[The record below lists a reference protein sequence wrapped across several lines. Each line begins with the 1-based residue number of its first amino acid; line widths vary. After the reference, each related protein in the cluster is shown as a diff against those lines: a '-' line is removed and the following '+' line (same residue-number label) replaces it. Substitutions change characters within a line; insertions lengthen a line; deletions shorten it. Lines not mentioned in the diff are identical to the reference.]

1 MSGNSRRKFTIDRP
15 QARTQ
20 PREDFAAVFAGTFTE
35 QPAIPMDLPIDVIEP
50 SPYQARQEFADLE
63 ELAESIRTH
72 GFTSRI
78 RVRPHPTQ
86 AERYQL
92 VYGERRLRAAKL
104 AGLSMLPCDVAQHSD
119 ADLREIG
126 LIENLQRQDLAALE
140 EARAFRLMLDENGYS
155 IRSLAERIGKSKG
168 YIQNK
173 LDLLR
178 APADVQEMVNAHAET
193 QSAALMIAQ
202 LPTEEQRRP
211 LIEGVVAGT
220 LDTKAVRDMV
230 HVVQSIGGTAPQRQ
244 SSAHPAPPDVAG
256 SSARDH
262 RHSAPHNA
270 RPEDDQLPRVEERGP
285 DAAERRQ
292 VRQSE
297 RALAQAIQTLRTMNA
312 QLHQAT
318 DQLQPTDRAALLNYI
333 VHEHFPELEQ
343 LVEGLR
349 S

>member
-1 MSGNSRRKFTIDRP
+1 MTGNSRRKFTIDRP

-20 PREDFAAVFAGTFTE
+20 PREDFAAVFAGTFTD
-35 QPAIPMDLPIDVIEP
+35 QPAIPMDLPIDAIEP

-63 ELAESIRTH
+63 ELADSIRTH

-78 RVRPHPTQ
+78 RVRPHPINPD
-86 AERYQL
+86 RYQL
-92 VYGERRLRAAKL
+92 VYGERRLRAARL

-178 APADVQEMVNAHAET
+178 APEDVQEMVNAHAET
-193 QSAALMIAQ
+193 QSAGLIIAQ
-202 LPTEEQRRP
+202 LPTQEQRRP

-230 HVVQSIGGTAPQRQ
+230 QMVRSAEVPVSQGP
-244 SSAHPAPPDVAG
+244 SSAHAG
-256 SSARDH
+256 SPHTERSSTYDGRRSASDRV
-262 RHSAPHNA
+262 SA
-270 RPEDDQLPRVEERGP
+270 EDSQNRRAGERGAE
-285 DAAERRQ
+285 AAERRQ

-297 RALAQAIQTLRTMNA
+297 RVLAQTIQTLRTMSA
-312 QLHQAT
+312 QVHGAAS
-318 DQLQPTDRAALLNYI
+318 QLRPAERSALLDY
-333 VHEHFPELEQ
+333 VVREHFPELEQ
-343 LVEGLR
+343 LVEELR

>member
-1 MSGNSRRKFTIDRP
+1 MSGNSGRRFTIARP
-15 QARTQ
+15 TTRTQ

-35 QPAIPMDLPIDVIEP
+35 QPATPMDIPIDAIEP

-63 ELAESIRTH
+63 ELAEAIRTH

-78 RVRPHPTQ
+78 RVRTHPTS

-104 AGLSMLPCDVAQHSD
+104 AGLTLIPCDVAQHSD

-140 EARAFRLMLDENGYS
+140 EAQAFRIMIDQNGYS
-155 IRSLAERIGKSKG
+155 IRTLAERIGKSKG

-178 APADVQEMVNAHAET
+178 TPADVQQMISRHADT
-193 QSAALMIAQ
+193 QTAGLIIAQ
-202 LPTEEQRRP
+202 LPTEEQRHP

-220 LDTKAVRDMV
+220 LDTRRVREMVDAILSAGAV
-230 HVVQSIGGTAPQRQ
+230 
-244 SSAHPAPPDVAG
+244 PP
-256 SSARDH
+256 SARVFEHPVAED
-262 RHSAPHNA
+262 REPAAARAQTNQTAHSAAA
-270 RPEDDQLPRVEERGP
+270 RHPGQDGP
-285 DAAERRQ
+285 AASAAGAAERRRI
-292 VRQSE
+292 RQSSQ
-297 RALAQAIQTLRTMNA
+297 ALTQAVQTLRAMTA
-312 QLHQAT
+312 QLRT
-318 DQLQPTDRAALLNYI
+318 TVDQLQPGDRAALLDH
-333 VHEHFPELEQ
+333 VVSEHFPELEQ
-343 LVEGLR
+343 LIEELR

>member
-1 MSGNSRRKFTIDRP
+1 
-15 QARTQ
+15 
-20 PREDFAAVFAGTFTE
+20 
-35 QPAIPMDLPIDVIEP
+35 MDLPIDAIEP

-63 ELAESIRTH
+63 ELAESIKTH

-78 RVRPHPTQ
+78 RVRPHPMD

-178 APADVQEMVNAHAET
+178 APADVQEMVNAHADT
-193 QSAALMIAQ
+193 QSAGLIIAQ
-202 LPTEEQRRP
+202 LPREEQRRP

-230 HVVQSIGGTAPQRQ
+230 NAVQSAEVVAPQRQ
-244 SSAHPAPPDVAG
+244 SLPHRAPPDAERPPVQ
-256 SSARDH
+256 DH
-262 RHSAPHNA
+262 HRSAPNSATSEHKQA
-270 RPEDDQLPRVEERGP
+270 PHSEYRRSDGV
-285 DAAERRQ
+285 ERRQ
-292 VRQSE
+292 TRQSE
-297 RALAQAIQTLRTMNA
+297 RALAQAIQTLRAMTA
-312 QLHQAT
+312 QLRGT
-318 DQLQPTDRAALLNYI
+318 FDQLQPNQRTALLDYI
-333 VHEHFPELEQ
+333 IHEHFPELEQ
-343 LVEGLR
+343 CIEELR